1 MSGDRIH
8 CALTGIRARTF
19 SPVVHSSIR
28 GIFLVSAFLVV
39 APLSAGAAEPP
50 ALTERKALELALARP
65 AYREF
70 EQGRLS
76 TAESVVTEASL
87 LPNPTLSLERDRMG
101 IPGGRSTETS
111 LQIAQTFDFSGRR
124 ALRREAAG
132 NRLDAARFDQLD
144 RRISTIHEVRRLFS
158 ETFYRDRLHTALAG
172 WVQRIETATTVVTH
186 LAKAG
191 EVSGYGRRRLERES
205 QTAKARLAGT
215 AADYAR
221 MREALAGLT
230 GETNGPKP
238 ALGGELLPPVTPTL
252 ESLQA
257 ILRQRPDL
265 ASRNAQA
272 AAFDRERNAAQRAW
286 IPDVTLGVG
295 HKRIEEPGRSDNGVI
310 VGVSIPI
317 PLFDRGQAHE
327 QRARAQAHT
336 LRAEHA
342 LVLAKSEAELQGIWR
357 QAVELRQAAESFRRD
372 SFASS
377 RDLTRIAEAAY
388 RGGEGGILELLDAY
402 KAQLEAETT
411 LLDLELRARLARIE
425 LDAISGGNNYE

>member
-1 MSGDRIH
+1 MSGDRTH
-8 CALTGIRARTF
+8 WALTGYRASAF
-19 SPVVHSSIR
+19 SPVVRSSIH
-28 GIFLVSAFLVV
+28 GIFLFSVCLAAVSLPA
-39 APLSAGAAEPP
+39 SAAEPP
-50 ALTERKALELALARP
+50 LLTERRALELALSRP
-65 AYREF
+65 AYRDL
-70 EQGRLS
+70 EQGQLS
-76 TAESVVTEASL
+76 TAESAVTEAGL
-87 LPNPTLSLERDRMG
+87 LPNPTLSLERDRTS

-124 ALRREAAG
+124 ALRREAADS
-132 NRLDAARFDQLD
+132 RLDAARLDQQD

-158 ETFYRDRLHTALAG
+158 ETFYRDRLRAALAG
-172 WVQRIETATTVVTH
+172 WVQRIETATTIVAQ

-191 EVSGYGRRRLERES
+191 EVSGYDRRRLERES

-230 GETNGPKP
+230 GEADGPKP
-238 ALGGELLPPVTPTL
+238 ALGGELLPPATPAL
-252 ESLQA
+252 ESVQST
-257 ILRQRPDL
+257 LRQRPDL

-272 AAFDRERNAAQRAW
+272 EAFDRERSAAERAW

-295 HKRIEEPGRSDNGVI
+295 QKRIEEPGRSDNGVI

-317 PLFDRGQAHE
+317 PLFNRGQAHE
-327 QRARAQAHT
+327 QRARAQANT

-342 LVLAKSEAELQGIWR
+342 LVLAKSEAELRGIWR
-357 QAVELRQAAESFRRD
+357 QASELRHAAESFRRD
-372 SFASS
+372 ALASS
-377 RDLTRIAEAAY
+377 RDLTRISEAAY
-388 RGGEGGILELLDAY
+388 RAGEGGILELLDAY

-425 LDAISGGNNYE
+425 LDAMSGGKNHE